1 MLMAPVPWPGT
12 GDLAAALSPSRLPPT
27 GALLPPTETQQLLF
41 GSDDKCFTRM
51 TPVLLL
57 LAKSRRGHDASA
69 PSSYLSADGVVDVAP
84 YPQLRSVP
92 FIIATEK
99 HGGGGRGKAPLSH
112 PWGSW
117 LGKCGAHL
125 GGVEV
130 LWPSPS
136 PPRVQGAPVTLP
148 VLS

>member
-12 GDLAAALSPSRLPPT
+12 GDLAAALSPPT

-57 LAKSRRGHDASA
+57 LAKSWRGHDALAS
-69 PSSYLSADGVVDVAP
+69 SSYLSADGVVDVAP

-92 FIIATEK
+92 FITATEK
-99 HGGGGRGKAPLSH
+99 HGVGGGGGRGKAPVSH
-112 PWGSW
+112 PWGSR

-125 GGVEV
+125 GGAEV

-136 PPRVQGAPVTLP
+136 PPRVQGAPVTLS